1 METYFINI
9 TQNDNTDHY
18 KHNYYETKTGNGKF
32 GQKGA
37 FLGPKVTQNDLKLYI
52 TSIMLQKLL

>member
-37 FLGPKVTQNDLKLYI
+37 FLGPKVTQNDLK
-52 TSIMLQKLL
+52 